1 MDNEIEELS
10 RQLEVL
16 ATACLDHLA
25 LKRAD
30 LTVEQRLKLRRV
42 ARAALNRAHDLPHLV
57 AQDRQAWIERTE
69 KFNTAA
75 FRYIVELLEL
85 EDRAP

>member
-10 RQLEVL
+10 RQLEIL

-30 LTVEQRLKLRRV
+30 LTAEQRLKLRRV
-42 ARAALNRAHDLPHLV
+42 ARAALNRAHELPRLV
-57 AQDRQAWIERTE
+57 MEDREAWIERTL
-69 KFNTAA
+69 KFMDAA
-75 FRYIVELLEL
+75 ARFLTELVYLDYGEQ
-85 EDRAP
+85 